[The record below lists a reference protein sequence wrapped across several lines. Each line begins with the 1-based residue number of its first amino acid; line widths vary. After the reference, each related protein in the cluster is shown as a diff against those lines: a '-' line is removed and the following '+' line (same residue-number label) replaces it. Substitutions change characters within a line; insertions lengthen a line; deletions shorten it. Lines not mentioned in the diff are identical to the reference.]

1 VNLLLLASAVIYG
14 FLPVAFGIIGANEK
28 DINSG
33 AVCVGVSCESA
44 GVAIVAGLDHG
55 IETVGV
61 QLVDGVSR

>member
-1 VNLLLLASAVIYG
+1 MNILVS
-14 FLPVAFGIIGANEK
+14 GILGYMGREVVKLCEAGCR
-28 DINSG
+28 G